1 MGSQDRLRKALD
13 QLLYLPHL
21 QAQHD
26 QPSLPAVGGG
36 GGTPPGKG
44 RPWDRTDLFRRL
56 ATFKSSTWFCK
67 PACIGPVECARRG
80 WMNTGPDLLTC
91 EFCKAKLSCPIAPDL
106 LPEEAAAA
114 GERFLGGLSAAHD
127 AACPWR
133 AATSAASLLQFPPLT
148 QEAVRRDFETR
159 CAALQRLL
167 CLPPAAA
174 EPYDS
179 LAEAA
184 GEERLAQLL
193 LHGLPAQ
200 AAQQQQQEQA
210 SPDAARAAAG
220 DGVALLGSVAFEA
233 RARLLALCGWDL
245 KLMSTAAKPAAGSG
259 DAAADGAAARD
270 DHGLPAHVGP
280 ESAALE
286 CGLCSAKAGLWA
298 FFPQCKPHVLQA
310 ARRRG
315 GAGGTVA
322 SPSSAAV
329 AKTALSRNVA
339 ADIGTTIA
347 GGAMQTGGGAAGA
360 APFSAPA
367 APAFGA
373 RAQNGTAAPAAAA
386 GQQQDA
392 TAAAAPFGAGGT
404 SGASLPVFGIA
415 ALQAAAPAAGAA
427 RRDPVGLGGASIKR
441 KQPDFSWSAVMAD
454 IDAKAAAEKRSRGGA
469 AAGGAAAAQ
478 AGSSAS
484 ASGGA
489 RGGTTAAA
497 PATAQQQRAAAIA
510 AGKYA
515 GAAATPLD
523 PLLLHRP
530 FCPWVNGS
538 QAGEKEGRCGWRWC
552 LQQLAAAALLT
563 GAAAAAGAGSDG
575 HEDGSGGEGEGEG
588 GSRPRWNPAAMLRS
602 CLQQGK
608 YALVDAGLPDSPRQ
622 QHASQLLEALRSA
635 LPEGAKVD
643 AIFLTH
649 THPDHV
655 GALPLLLEAF
665 PDAPVLV
672 HEYEANMLNGEA
684 HWVPPGGFASRFA
697 HWVGALPAEPV
708 QVPKGRLAVLE
719 EPLFELSAWG
729 FPELV
734 YVISFGHTPGHLSLL
749 HVPTRTFIAG
759 DAVTFLRPTLALAN
773 ATRDADDTR
782 VVRTFKSPIAALP
795 GLTLRAA
802 PHVLCLTGCDRETV
816 TITSCTLTSALPFD
830 RLIASHDYA
839 PAGERGGWTPAEMEA
854 WVATRSACQKA
865 LAAVSQ
871 GVEDEHR

>member
-1 MGSQDRLRKALD
+1 M
-13 QLLYLPHL
+13 
-21 QAQHD
+21 
-26 QPSLPAVGGG
+26 
-36 GGTPPGKG
+36 
-44 RPWDRTDLFRRL
+44 
-56 ATFKSSTWFCK
+56 
-67 PACIGPVECARRG
+67 
-80 WMNTGPDLLTC
+80 
-91 EFCKAKLSCPIAPDL
+91 
-106 LPEEAAAA
+106 
-114 GERFLGGLSAAHD
+114 
-127 AACPWR
+127 
-133 AATSAASLLQFPPLT
+133 
-148 QEAVRRDFETR
+148 RRDFETR

-220 DGVALLGSVAFEA
+220 DGVALLGSAAFEA

-538 QAGEKEGRCGWRWC
+538 QVGTCGRLAPCGEADAILLPSPSRCVHRLLPGDMHR
-552 LQQLAAAALLT
+552 LQLAAMFSTASLSPVVACRP
-563 GAAAAAGAGSDG
+563 GRRRAAAAGDG
-575 HEDGSGGEGEGEG
+575 ACS
-588 GSRPRWNPAAMLRS
+588 SWRRRRCSRARPRQLAQAATATKMAAAARARARAAAGRGGTPLRCCARACSRWMCTTDECCAPTAPCCTSAIRTDWLHLCEQLWLAVEGHRGMVAQRTSTVARAGERKMLM
-602 CLQQGK
+602 LH
-608 YALVDAGLPDSPRQ
+608 P
-622 QHASQLLEALRSA
+622 LEAALIHYCRSYR
-635 LPEGAKVD
+635 G
-643 AIFLTH
+643 
-649 THPDHV
+649 
-655 GALPLLLEAF
+655 
-665 PDAPVLV
+665 
-672 HEYEANMLNGEA
+672 
-684 HWVPPGGFASRFA
+684 
-697 HWVGALPAEPV
+697 
-708 QVPKGRLAVLE
+708 
-719 EPLFELSAWG
+719 WG
-729 FPELV
+729 
-734 YVISFGHTPGHLSLL
+734 GHTPLW
-749 HVPTRTFIAG
+749 A
-759 DAVTFLRPTLALAN
+759 
-773 ATRDADDTR
+773 
-782 VVRTFKSPIAALP
+782 
-795 GLTLRAA
+795 
-802 PHVLCLTGCDRETV
+802 
-816 TITSCTLTSALPFD
+816 
-830 RLIASHDYA
+830 Y
-839 PAGERGGWTPAEMEA
+839 
-854 WVATRSACQKA
+854 
-865 LAAVSQ
+865 
-871 GVEDEHR
+871 